1 MPLFLVKTQSHL
13 LGFLLN
19 QLLSVVWKYSWDI
32 SVPLSVN
39 GKLMLAHKVL
49 ITSTVLRSNINQFW
63 WNLLHMFRL
72 TCPVDV
78 VQNRKFLLKF
88 KMAAIAAILE
98 TAKRNGSGKHR
109 PIWMKFWH
117 YFSCDIPAFL
127 IFAPKFQSILWLRA
141 SLQSLISSGGR
152 GGGEYSPHS
161 INTSHSF
168 NCGLPATSKFAPKMP
183 NIYSTITLVNGNF
196 YAATVQQWR
205 KMGCKFPPHPLHHW
219 FLFCFKLWPTDSSSV
234 RSKIT
239 WSVTVQLL
247 WWMRTC
253 MQPVR
258 NSGGR
263 RGANSPRINENFFIF
278 QVVTF
283 REHQYL
289 AKYCLKCGGAIGLIN
304 EVIYPLPL
312 NSSGWI
318 WDSRRNVGL
327 NPPELRR
334 FSFLNC
340 DLPKNSVKIACNH
353 AEISPSQTG
362 PLRL

>member
-78 VQNRKFLLKF
+78 VQNRKFLPKF

-127 IFAPKFQSILWLRA
+127 IFAPKFPSILWLRA
-141 SLQSLISSGGR
+141 SMQSLISSGGR
-152 GGGEYSPHS
+152 G
-161 INTSHSF
+161 
-168 NCGLPATSKFAPKMP
+168 
-183 NIYSTITLVNGNF
+183 
-196 YAATVQQWR
+196 R
-205 KMGCKFPPHPLHHW
+205 
-219 FLFCFKLWPTDSSSV
+219 
-234 RSKIT
+234 
-239 WSVTVQLL
+239 
-247 WWMRTC
+247 
-253 MQPVR
+253 
-258 NSGGR
+258 
-263 RGANSPRINENFFIF
+263 
-278 QVVTF
+278 
-283 REHQYL
+283 
-289 AKYCLKCGGAIGLIN
+289 
-304 EVIYPLPL
+304 
-312 NSSGWI
+312 GWI
-318 WDSRRNVGL
+318 FPAFYKYLSFFQLWLACDIKIRSENAQHL
-327 NPPELRR
+327 QYNYLDEWEL
-334 FSFLNC
+334 
-340 DLPKNSVKIACNH
+340 
-353 AEISPSQTG
+353 
-362 PLRL
+362 

>member
-78 VQNRKFLLKF
+78 VQNRKFVSK
-88 KMAAIAAILE
+88 IQDGRRRRHIGNSY
-98 TAKRNGSGKHR
+98 KRNGSGKHR

-152 GGGEYSPHS
+152 GDIP
-161 INTSHSF
+161 
-168 NCGLPATSKFAPKMP
+168 
-183 NIYSTITLVNGNF
+183 
-196 YAATVQQWR
+196 
-205 KMGCKFPPHPLHHW
+205 
-219 FLFCFKLWPTDSSSV
+219 
-234 RSKIT
+234 
-239 WSVTVQLL
+239 
-247 WWMRTC
+247 
-253 MQPVR
+253 
-258 NSGGR
+258 
-263 RGANSPRINENFFIF
+263 FI
-278 QVVTF
+278 
-283 REHQYL
+283 
-289 AKYCLKCGGAIGLIN
+289 
-304 EVIYPLPL
+304 P
-312 NSSGWI
+312 
-318 WDSRRNVGL
+318 
-327 NPPELRR
+327 
-334 FSFLNC
+334 
-340 DLPKNSVKIACNH
+340 
-353 AEISPSQTG
+353 
-362 PLRL
+362 

>member
-1 MPLFLVKTQSHL
+1 
-13 LGFLLN
+13 
-19 QLLSVVWKYSWDI
+19 
-32 SVPLSVN
+32 
-39 GKLMLAHKVL
+39 
-49 ITSTVLRSNINQFW
+49 
-63 WNLLHMFRL
+63 
-72 TCPVDV
+72 
-78 VQNRKFLLKF
+78 
-88 KMAAIAAILE
+88 
-98 TAKRNGSGKHR
+98 
-109 PIWMKFWH
+109 MKFWH

-141 SLQSLISSGGR
+141 SLQSLISNGGR
-152 GGGEYSPHS
+152 RGYSPHS

-183 NIYSTITLVNGNF
+183 NIYSTITLVNENF
-196 YAATVQQWR
+196 YATSEEQWR
-205 KMGCKFPPHPLHHW
+205 KKGSKFPPNQW
-219 FLFCFKLWPTDSSSV
+219 
-234 RSKIT
+234 KI
-239 WSVTVQLL
+239 
-247 WWMRTC
+247 
-253 MQPVR
+253 
-258 NSGGR
+258 
-263 RGANSPRINENFFIF
+263 FIF

-312 NSSGWI
+312 NNSGWI

-327 NPPELRR
+327 NPPELLR

-340 DLPKNSVKIACNH
+340 DLPTNSVRIACNQ

>member
-141 SLQSLISSGGR
+141 SLQSLVSIISIVACLRHKNS
-152 GGGEYSPHS
+152 
-161 INTSHSF
+161 
-168 NCGLPATSKFAPKMP
+168 L
-183 NIYSTITLVNGNF
+183 
-196 YAATVQQWR
+196 R
-205 KMGCKFPPHPLHHW
+205 KC
-219 FLFCFKLWPTDSSSV
+219 PTF
-234 RSKIT
+234 
-239 WSVTVQLL
+239 TVQLP
-247 WWMRTC
+247 WWMGTS
-253 MQPVR
+253 MQPVN
-258 NSGGR
+258 NSGGKG
-263 RGANSPRINENFFIF
+263 GANSPPPHHWFCF
-278 QVVTF
+278 V
-283 REHQYL
+283 
-289 AKYCLKCGGAIGLIN
+289 
-304 EVIYPLPL
+304 
-312 NSSGWI
+312 SS
-318 WDSRRNVGL
+318 
-327 NPPELRR
+327 
-334 FSFLNC
+334 C
-340 DLPKNSVKIACNH
+340 DLPTAAAFAQKLPEV
-353 AEISPSQTG
+353 
-362 PLRL
+362 